1 MGELDGKVAIV
12 TGGTRGIGHA
22 IAQRLL
28 SEGARVVITGRK
40 AESVQAAAAA
50 LDPGGAR
57 VAGVAAHNG
66 EVASLEALVQA
77 AVARFGQ
84 IDLLVNNAAT
94 NPHFGPILDCGEG
107 AWDKIMDVDLKGYFF
122 LSTLVARHLRGRRA
136 PGAIVNLTSV
146 AGIDP
151 DMAIGVYS
159 IAKAGVVMLTRTAAR
174 EWGGFGIR
182 VNAVA
187 PGVVPTKLSELLVA
201 TPEVRRM
208 VEQKTPLGRLGSAE
222 EVAEAVLFLLSERAR
237 YTTGHILTVD
247 GGMVLY

>member
-28 SEGARVVITGRK
+28 AEGARVVITGRK
-40 AESVQAAAAA
+40 AETVQAAAAA
-50 LDPGGAR
+50 LDPGGER

-66 EVASLEALVQA
+66 EVASLEALVAA
-77 AVARFGQ
+77 AVAGFGQ
-84 IDLLVNNAAT
+84 VDLLVNNAAT
-94 NPHFGPILDCGEG
+94 NPHFGPILDCGEA

-201 TPEVRRM
+201 TPEVRKM

-222 EVAEAVLFLLSERAR
+222 EVAEAVLFLLSDRAR

>member
-22 IAQRLL
+22 ISKRLL
-28 SEGARVVITGRK
+28 AEGARVVLTGRK
-40 AESVQAAAAA
+40 AETAQAAATA
-50 LDPGGAR
+50 LDSTGER

-66 EVASLEALVQA
+66 EVASLKALVEA
-77 AVARFGQ
+77 ALARFGQ
-84 IDLLVNNAAT
+84 VDLLVNNAAT
-94 NPHFGPILDCGEG
+94 NPHFGPILDCQEG

-122 LSTLVARHLRGRRA
+122 LSTLVAKHLRGRKA